1 MCETECFQLIFATG
15 SDCLLLPFCQ
25 RWWFKFDHDS
35 FNVTVHHSNLT
46 IKIFW
51 FGCIHWYLLCWIL
64 FGFSSFLYFFHFFLS
79 FFRFFSSF
87 QFVSFFPTFF
97 LFWKPLFTACFKN
110 QINLHET
117 LCRKR
122 TCLFTIYFHFLWWL
136 NMRAHQN

>member
-1 MCETECFQLIFATG
+1 MRNWMFPINICNWFWLPSFAFLPAMVIQIWPWLIQCYRSSFKSDNQNILVWLYTLIFTM
-15 SDCLLLPFCQ
+15 LNFI
-25 RWWFKFDHDS
+25 W
-35 FNVTVHHSNLT
+35 
-46 IKIFW
+46 IFV
-51 FGCIHWYLLCWIL
+51 F
-64 FGFSSFLYFFHFFLS
+64 FVFFSS

>member
-64 FGFSSFLYFFHFFLS
+64 FGFSSFLYFFHFFYLFSDFFLLS
-79 FFRFFSSF
+79 NLFLFFLPFFFSENLFLPLALKIKLIYTKRYAEKELVCLQFISISF
-87 QFVSFFPTFF
+87 DD
-97 LFWKPLFTACFKN
+97 
-110 QINLHET
+110 
-117 LCRKR
+117 
-122 TCLFTIYFHFLWWL
+122 
-136 NMRAHQN
+136 